1 MNDIDAALAAL
12 EPGVP
17 VDYTKLAEELGVHR
31 STVSRRHR
39 GKTTS
44 RTDYRE
50 NASLLSNEQQKQLI
64 RHINKL
70 TERGLP
76 INHQNFRVFARDL
89 CGK

>member
-1 MNDIDAALAAL
+1 MHAFPQDTLPFPAADISTNMNDIDAALAAL

-17 VDYTKLAEELGVHR
+17 IDYTKLAEELGVHR

-50 NASLLSNEQQKQLI
+50 NASLLSNE
-64 RHINKL
+64 
-70 TERGLP
+70 
-76 INHQNFRVFARDL
+76 
-89 CGK
+89 

>member
-1 MNDIDAALAAL
+1 MHAFPQDTPPFPAADISTNMNAIDAALATL

-17 VDYTKLAEELGVHR
+17 VDYTKLAKELGIYR

-64 RHINKL
+64 
-70 TERGLP
+70 
-76 INHQNFRVFARDL
+76 
-89 CGK
+89 